1 MGLVAS
7 CCVIVVCTVHITRR
21 NRYWELYKKEL
32 VTSGLIVV
40 LYVVYVKNVGTGMTS
55 CIGKWLLTSLRNWS
69 LYVLYRDYKG
79 IDIYCCM

>member
-32 VTSGLIVV
+32 VTSVVVVV
-40 LYVVYVKNVGTGMTS
+40 LYVVYVEYVGTGMTS
-55 CIGKWLLTSLRNWS
+55 CIGKWLLTSLR
-69 LYVLYRDYKG
+69 D
-79 IDIYCCM
+79 